1 VNPSDRPSVNCFMSS
16 GSDLEDF
23 WPGRRLDAFDGLCP
37 RVASSRALEAAG

>member
-1 VNPSDRPSVNCFMSS
+1 VNIFMSS
-16 GSDLEDF
+16 GSDLEGF